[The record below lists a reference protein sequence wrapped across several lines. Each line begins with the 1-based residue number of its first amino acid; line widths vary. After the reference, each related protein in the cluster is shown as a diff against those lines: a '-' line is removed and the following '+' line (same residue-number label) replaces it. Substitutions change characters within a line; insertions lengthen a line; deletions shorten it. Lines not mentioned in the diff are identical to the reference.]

1 LVFSAYRALR
11 RAGFSIDIIPS
22 TQRDF
27 DGYKLVFAP
36 GLAKTDPNLMSN
48 LRDSDALAVLGP
60 RTATV
65 TDEMSIPP
73 QTRPV
78 IAGLD
83 VNIELSESFPP
94 SHVRSV
100 EGGGSV
106 VHWMEQL
113 SSSSP
118 VLMKTEGGATV
129 LTGDDQMWY
138 LGSWPD
144 ETLWD
149 RLIKMATVQAGL
161 EITALP
167 DGLRLREAGA
177 VQFAFNY
184 SAHSVSWNGQ
194 IFEPCSVTA
203 WDSKRSLLK

>member
-1 LVFSAYRALR
+1 MN
-11 RAGFSIDIIPS
+11 
-22 TQRDF
+22 
-27 DGYKLVFAP
+27 
-36 GLAKTDPNLMSN
+36 GLHDCA
-48 LRDSDALAVLGP
+48 ALAVLGP
-60 RTATV
+60 RTGTV
-65 TDEMSIPP
+65 TDELSIPT
-73 QTRPV
+73 QAQPV
-78 IAGLD
+78 IPELD
-83 VNIELSESFPP
+83 IKIELSESFPP

-149 RLIKMATVQAGL
+149 RLVKMATAQAGL

-167 DGLRLREAGA
+167 DGLRLRVAGA

-184 SAHSVSWNGQ
+184 SAHSISWNGQ
-194 IFEPCSVTA
+194 IFEPCTVTA
-203 WDSKRSLLK
+203 WDSKRSLLE